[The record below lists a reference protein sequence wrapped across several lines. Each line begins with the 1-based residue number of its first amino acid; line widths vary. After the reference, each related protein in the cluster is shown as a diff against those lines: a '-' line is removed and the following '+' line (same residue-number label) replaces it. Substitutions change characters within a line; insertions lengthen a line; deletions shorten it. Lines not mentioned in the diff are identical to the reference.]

1 MHTRPAALLALTL
14 LLLSLPLAAKPICR
28 WVDGSGRTQ
37 FSEVVPDRYKD
48 VATCTDSQ
56 QFELSPSQRRAAEQL
71 SAEARTKAVRDA
83 AKVPARSASSAPSTK
98 GSVPPRIA
106 KRPAET
112 VTDTTD
118 CATWRRL
125 YEESSACFGPF
136 RTNRGATKAEAFE
149 VCNEIPNPDPTCGP
163 ARQ

>member
-1 MHTRPAALLALTL
+1 MHPLAASPIAVTLTG
-14 LLLSLPLAAKPICR
+14 LSLPLAAKPICR
-28 WVDGSGRTQ
+28 WVDGNGRTQ
-37 FSEVVPDRYKD
+37 LAEVVPDRYKD

-56 QFELSPSQRRAAEQL
+56 QFELSAAQRRAAEQRG
-71 SAEARTKAVRDA
+71 AEARAKAVRDA
-83 AKVPARSASSAPSTK
+83 AKVPARAASSAPSTK

-112 VTDTTD
+112 ITDTTD

-125 YEESSACFGPF
+125 YEESAACFGPF

-149 VCNEIPNPDPTCGP
+149 VCNEIPSPDPTCGP